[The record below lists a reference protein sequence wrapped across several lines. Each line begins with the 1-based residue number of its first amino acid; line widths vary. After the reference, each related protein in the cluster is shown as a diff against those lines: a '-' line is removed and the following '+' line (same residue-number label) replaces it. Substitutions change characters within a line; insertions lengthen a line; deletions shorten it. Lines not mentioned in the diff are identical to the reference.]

1 MPCVSLRLDLDLAP
15 NFQEVGR
22 RKIEQIDRSNRGCGT
37 SRRKAVTA
45 TAAAIRPACHAR
57 LRRVRRGRQQCRD
70 RGGSRG
76 LLPAEEECADAS
88 SCPLCVAHQ
97 LTAPMVVGPVGLW
110 VTRRV
115 VHKSTGG
122 CGSGSRSQF
131 GVIVQISVLVVIG
144 EARGPWKIANRPS
157 GYSCT
162 HTMART
168 KCGRS
173 GLGGICRVSPR
184 HLTVLPLPTL
194 RSSWR
199 HRRAPPLTDRRYYGK
214 YINAELGC
222 DDGGGLR
229 LLRRLSKHSRGGLLR
244 HSRPRNSNFLPPFP
258 RGGFAS
264 RPFRRSRGI
273 YYEGSDPLPIST
285 RPAGLSAYS
294 ALPSRHSDINHASV
308 AGRFVPRLSACGC
321 FQASP

>member
-1 MPCVSLRLDLDLAP
+1 MEDRQPAVRVFVHAHHGSHKMRAQRPGRDLQSEPPPLD
-15 NFQEVGR
+15 
-22 RKIEQIDRSNRGCGT
+22 
-37 SRRKAVTA
+37 
-45 TAAAIRPACHAR
+45 
-57 LRRVRRGRQQCRD
+57 
-70 RGGSRG
+70 
-76 LLPAEEECADAS
+76 
-88 SCPLCVAHQ
+88 
-97 LTAPMVVGPVGLW
+97 
-110 VTRRV
+110 
-115 VHKSTGG
+115 
-122 CGSGSRSQF
+122 
-131 GVIVQISVLVVIG
+131 
-144 EARGPWKIANRPS
+144 
-157 GYSCT
+157 
-162 HTMART
+162 
-168 KCGRS
+168 
-173 GLGGICRVSPR
+173 
-184 HLTVLPLPTL
+184 VLPLPTL

-214 YINAELGC
+214 YINAELRC

-285 RPAGLSAYS
+285 RPAGHS
-294 ALPSRHSDINHASV
+294 ALPSRHSDLNHASV

>member
-57 LRRVRRGRQQCRD
+57 LRRVRRGKQQCRD

-110 VTRRV
+110 ATRRV

-122 CGSGSRSQF
+122 CRSGSRSQF

-173 GLGGICRVSPR
+173 GPGGICRVSPR

-194 RSSWR
+194 RSSW
-199 HRRAPPLTDRRYYGK
+199 
-214 YINAELGC
+214 I
-222 DDGGGLR
+222 
-229 LLRRLSKHSRGGLLR
+229 SRGVTFCRALTRTDSERLAGPQDVR
-244 HSRPRNSNFLPPFP
+244 AK
-258 RGGFAS
+258 GGH
-264 RPFRRSRGI
+264 R
-273 YYEGSDPLPIST
+273 
-285 RPAGLSAYS
+285 
-294 ALPSRHSDINHASV
+294 AL
-308 AGRFVPRLSACGC
+308 VPKCV
-321 FQASP
+321 